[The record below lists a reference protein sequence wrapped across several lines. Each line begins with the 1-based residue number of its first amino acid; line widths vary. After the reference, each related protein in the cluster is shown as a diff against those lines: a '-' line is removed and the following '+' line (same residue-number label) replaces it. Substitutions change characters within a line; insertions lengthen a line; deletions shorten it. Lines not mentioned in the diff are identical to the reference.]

1 MENNIMTYI
10 TTGLIFL
17 IIVLI
22 VLTLIIRKREEN
34 LTDEFGKES
43 NHAKESFLKN
53 ERKAQE
59 KKKETIVKEK
69 INEQFKNIKSNKN
82 KTPAKVQHLND
93 FFGKA
98 IVFVGFAFF
107 ILKILNFFL
116 YYAGTHSAVIYEIK
130 TALSYINS
138 FMFTVLGFYGISR
151 KRKEGVILLILSFI
165 EIPVNQFFTIFSA
178 LKWYFTGAVFKEN
191 FPVKFA
197 CIIGAALSVLSGIV
211 YYFKTNTA
219 SLSFIGSVEINP
231 SFVTMISLLNILQ
244 GFIFFAGVL
253 AEQKKLKKQ
262 QL

>member
-82 KTPAKVQHLND
+82 KTPAKVQYLND

-130 TALSYINS
+130 TVLSYINS